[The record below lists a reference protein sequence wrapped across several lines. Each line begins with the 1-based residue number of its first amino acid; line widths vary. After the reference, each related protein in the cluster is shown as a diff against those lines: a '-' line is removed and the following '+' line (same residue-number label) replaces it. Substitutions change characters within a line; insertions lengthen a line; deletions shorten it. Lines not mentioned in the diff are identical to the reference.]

1 MGGVICLTL
10 ISTLIPY
17 RYVVIPLLGVLVG
30 TTKFACFPL
39 LQYSIFYLSGIYI
52 AKRGMRVS
60 RMMLYISFLLTGIAV
75 ACTLVIHKIPNR
87 FPPSFF
93 WIILPSAPLAIY
105 WVCLG
110 KIKDLKIISKYKNQI
125 GIYGNN
131 MLDYLVLSNVL
142 IFLAQYL
149 LGKCLDSVQCIM
161 MIIAILLCCVAYTH
175 VKLKIWH
182 NQ

>member
-1 MGGVICLTL
+1 MGGAICLTL
-10 ISTLIPY
+10 ISTWIPY
-17 RYVVIPLLGVLVG
+17 EYVVIPLLGVLVG

-52 AKRGMRVS
+52 AKRGMRIS
-60 RMMLYISFLLTGIAV
+60 RRMLYVSFLLTGLAIAY
-75 ACTLVIHKIPNR
+75 TLVSHKIPNR

-93 WIILPSAPLAIY
+93 WIILPCAPLALY
-105 WVCLG
+105 WVYLG
-110 KIKDLKIISKYKNQI
+110 KIKNLKIISQYKNQI

-149 LGKCLDSVQCIM
+149 LGKSLDSVQCIM
-161 MIIAILLCCVAYTH
+161 MIIAILLCCIAYTYI
-175 VKLKIWH
+175 KLKIWL